1 MQMFLDREQLAAI
14 SEEKTDNILDCV
26 EEEVQEVDPKV
37 IIMAEAPK
45 LCDYGSAKMLRH
57 WICQMR

>member
-1 MQMFLDREQLAAI
+1 MAVEDLVQMFLDREQLAAI

-37 IIMAEAPK
+37 S
-45 LCDYGSAKMLRH
+45 LHSHLSLHGR
-57 WICQMR
+57 

>member
-1 MQMFLDREQLAAI
+1 MAIEDLVQMFLDREELAAI

-37 IIMAEAPK
+37 RK
-45 LCDYGSAKMLRH
+45 LINK
-57 WICQMR
+57 

>member
-1 MQMFLDREQLAAI
+1 MWCQEEPRMAVEDLVQMFLDREQLAAI

-37 IIMAEAPK
+37 S
-45 LCDYGSAKMLRH
+45 LHSHLSLHGR
-57 WICQMR
+57 